1 MIEDIKAKIL
11 NWEEAKAL
19 RKTWLDEGKK
29 MVFTNGCFDLLHY
42 GHLQYLAQ
50 ARDLGDAL
58 VIGLNAA
65 PSVRRLK
72 GPNRPINDE
81 QTRFWQM
88 AALQFVDMVVSF
100 EEDTPAALIDLLQPD
115 ILVKGGDYAINEI
128 VGADTVINNGG
139 EVKVLPYI
147 DGYSTTSIETK
158 IRNQA

>member
-65 PSVRRLK
+65 P
-72 GPNRPINDE
+72 
-81 QTRFWQM
+81 
-88 AALQFVDMVVSF
+88 
-100 EEDTPAALIDLLQPD
+100 
-115 ILVKGGDYAINEI
+115 
-128 VGADTVINNGG
+128 
-139 EVKVLPYI
+139 
-147 DGYSTTSIETK
+147 
-158 IRNQA
+158 